1 MSYKAKQVDTDKA
14 LAYINSCR
22 TYQDQ
27 RESIEYEKVKKF
39 HEGVRKGLDI
49 AEEIFSCSNYES
61 TEGTYR
67 DGVLSVIYE
76 LAKELDI
83 PAQDIRDSGK
93 SVDEMCAD
101 FADRIR
107 ASFSG
112 EKYNDPNKFQSIHLR
127 AAERQV
133 RR

>member
-83 PAQDIRDSGK
+83 PTQDIRDSGK
-93 SVDEMCAD
+93 SVDEMCAN

-107 ASFSG
+107 DSF
-112 EKYNDPNKFQSIHLR
+112 
-127 AAERQV
+127 
-133 RR
+133 RRKTQNE

>member
-1 MSYKAKQVDTDKA
+1 MIYKAKHVDTDKA
-14 LAYINSCR
+14 LEYINSCR
-22 TYQDQ
+22 TYQGQ
-27 RESIEYEKVKKF
+27 RESIEYEKIKKF

-67 DGVLSVIYE
+67 DGALSVIYE

-101 FADRIR
+101 FSDRIR
-107 ASFSG
+107 DSFSEAG
-112 EKYNDPNKFQSIHLR
+112 TE
-127 AAERQV
+127 
-133 RR
+133 

>member
-67 DGVLSVIYE
+67 DGVLVAIYE
-76 LAKELDI
+76 IAKELDV
-83 PAQDIRDSGK
+83 QSEDIRKSNK

-101 FADRIR
+101 FAGRIR
-107 ASFSG
+107 NSFSEEST
-112 EKYNDPNKFQSIHLR
+112 EKLIF
-127 AAERQV
+127 
-133 RR
+133 

>member
-1 MSYKAKQVDTDKA
+1 MNYKAKHVDTDKA
-14 LAYINSCR
+14 LEYLNSCR

-27 RESIEYEKVKKF
+27 RESIEYEKTKKF
-39 HEGVRKGLDI
+39 YEGVRKGLDI

-61 TEGTYR
+61 AEGTYR

-93 SVDEMCAD
+93 SVDEMCAN

-107 ASFSG
+107 ESFSEG
-112 EKYNDPNKFQSIHLR
+112 ETQ
-127 AAERQV
+127 
-133 RR
+133 

>member
-1 MSYKAKQVDTDKA
+1 MK
-14 LAYINSCR
+14 
-22 TYQDQ
+22 
-27 RESIEYEKVKKF
+27 EYEK
-39 HEGVRKGLDI
+39 VRKGLDI

-83 PAQDIRDSGK
+83 PAQDVRDSGK

-107 ASFSG
+107 NSFSEG
-112 EKYNDPNKFQSIHLR
+112 ET
-127 AAERQV
+127 E
-133 RR
+133 

>member
-1 MSYKAKQVDTDKA
+1 MIYKAKHVDTDKA

-27 RESIEYEKVKKF
+27 RENIEYEKVKKF
-39 HEGVRKGLDI
+39 HQGVRKGLDI

-76 LAKELDI
+76 LAKELDV
-83 PAQDIRDSGK
+83 PVQDIRDSGK

-107 ASFSG
+107 DSFS
-112 EKYNDPNKFQSIHLR
+112 EKKTQ
-127 AAERQV
+127 
-133 RR
+133 

>member
-22 TYQDQ
+22 TFQDQ

-107 ASFSG
+107 NNFSDEG
-112 EKYNDPNKFQSIHLR
+112 QKKLIF
-127 AAERQV
+127 
-133 RR
+133 

>member
-14 LAYINSCR
+14 LAYIYSCR
-22 TYQDQ
+22 THQDQ
-27 RESIEYEKVKKF
+27 RESIEYEKVRKF

-107 ASFSG
+107 DSFSEEST
-112 EKYNDPNKFQSIHLR
+112 EKLIF
-127 AAERQV
+127 
-133 RR
+133 

>member
-1 MSYKAKQVDTDKA
+1 MNYKAKQVDTDKA
-14 LAYINSCR
+14 LAYINLCR

-67 DGVLSVIYE
+67 DGVLAAIYE
-76 LAKELDI
+76 IAKELDV
-83 PAQDIRDSGK
+83 QSEDIRKSGK
-93 SVDEMCAD
+93 SVDEMCTD
-101 FADRIR
+101 FVDRIR
-107 ASFSG
+107 NSFSDEG
-112 EKYNDPNKFQSIHLR
+112 QKKLIF
-127 AAERQV
+127 
-133 RR
+133 

>member
-1 MSYKAKQVDTDKA
+1 MSYKAKHVDTDKA

-61 TEGTYR
+61 TKGTYR

-107 ASFSG
+107 DSFS
-112 EKYNDPNKFQSIHLR
+112 
-127 AAERQV
+127 
-133 RR
+133 

>member
-22 TYQDQ
+22 AYQDQ
-27 RESIEYEKVKKF
+27 RESIEYEKAKKF

-93 SVDEMCAD
+93 SVDEMCAG

-107 ASFSG
+107 DSF
-112 EKYNDPNKFQSIHLR
+112 
-127 AAERQV
+127 
-133 RR
+133 RRETQNE